1 MWNRIEWAEWATVMP
16 IVAFVLT
23 AGVFAILVTRT
34 ILMKKDDVDHKAN
47 LPLEGDA
54 PDNSNDGTVS

>member
-1 MWNRIEWAEWATVMP
+1 MWNRIEWADWATVMP
-16 IVAFVLT
+16 IIAFVLT

-34 ILMKKDDVDHKAN
+34 ILMKKDDVTRKAN

-54 PDNSNDGTVS
+54 PENGDDGPAS